1 MCKFKDE
8 IDSAKAE
15 IATWSNQKLSSV
27 QLEGIDTYFQQEK
40 RSSEVENRFKEEELM
55 L

>member
-8 IDSAKAE
+8 INSAKAE
-15 IATWSNQKLSSV
+15 IATWSDQKLSSV

-40 RSSEVENRFKEEELM
+40 RSLEVENALKKDELM